1 MAKKINW
8 TEHNYSNTQSFSL
21 QNLECYCRV
30 VKIYDGDT
38 ITVIIHVFNC
48 FYKFSVRLLGIDT
61 CEIKSNNEVNK
72 TLAIKARK
80 RLFELISNVDTNDT
94 NYTNIDI
101 DKYLSDNVCLVY
113 IKCNEFDKYG
123 RILCDIYKNED
134 KERTFSEILL
144 DEKLAYSYDGKKKL
158 SEEEQLEL
166 LSKS

>member
-8 TEHNYSNTQSFSL
+8 EEHSYSNTQSFSL

-38 ITVIIHVFNC
+38 ITVIIPVFNS
-48 FYKFSVRLLGIDT
+48 FYKFSVRLFGIDT
-61 CEIKSNNEVNK
+61 CEIKSNNEDNK
-72 TLAIKARK
+72 ILAIKARR
-80 RLFELISNVDTNDT
+80 RLFELISNLDKNDTND
-94 NYTNIDI
+94 IDIVI

-123 RILCDIYKNED
+123 RILGDIYKNKD
-134 KERTFSEILL
+134 KEITFSETLL
-144 DEKLAYSYDGKKKL
+144 EEKLAYSYDGKKKL
-158 SEEEQLEL
+158 SEEEQVEL